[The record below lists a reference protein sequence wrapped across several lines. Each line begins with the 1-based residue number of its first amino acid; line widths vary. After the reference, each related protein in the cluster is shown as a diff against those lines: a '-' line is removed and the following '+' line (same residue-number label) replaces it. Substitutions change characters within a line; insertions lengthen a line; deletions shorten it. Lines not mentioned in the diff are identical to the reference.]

1 MESREAEG
9 MKDRLPSAGKRAP
22 ERAELWEMVAVGRLS
37 RLVAVRVAPSNS
49 STPIDNGF

>member
-9 MKDRLPSAGKRAP
+9 MKDRVPSPERQKRAVG
-22 ERAELWEMVAVGRLS
+22 EWLQWGVLAVLIP
-37 RLVAVRVAPSNS
+37 ARVAPGNS